1 MVTSS
6 KLLMLC
12 VVSVSGEPTMVN
24 TVTIVCIVLG
34 LTGTVVAYIFT
45 AAIVGIRIYYQRSEE
60 LKVYF
65 SKQLQLNHHKL
76 GRP

>member
-12 VVSVSGEPTMVN
+12 VVSFSDDPTVVT

-34 LTGTVVAYIFT
+34 LTGIVVAYIFI
-45 AAIVGIRIYYQRSEE
+45 AAVVGIRIYDQRSEE

-65 SKQLQLNHHKL
+65 SKQF
-76 GRP
+76 